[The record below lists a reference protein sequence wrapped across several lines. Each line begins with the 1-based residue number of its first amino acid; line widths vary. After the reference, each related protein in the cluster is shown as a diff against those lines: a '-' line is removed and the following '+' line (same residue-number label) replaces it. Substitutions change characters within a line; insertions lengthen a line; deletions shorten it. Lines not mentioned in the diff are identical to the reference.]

1 MTKIPLIFSGTCKDF
16 VGITLEICD
25 IFCRCCPWLSVS
37 VDASTLLG
45 WISGRV
51 VKQQLPYHFR
61 ICLESW
67 NIWLY
72 RVQLPLTYSH
82 ISLHS
87 EPLTGRLCAFSQ
99 HVTSCQP
106 TFQWSTPHPPRLPI
120 SRRPFSFPIS
130 YYRNNRKFS
139 RWTGKGW
146 YRPLSG
152 KTPRWP

>member
-1 MTKIPLIFSGTCKDF
+1 MPKISPIFSGTCKDF

-45 WISGRV
+45 WISWRC
-51 VKQQLPYHFR
+51 VKQQLPCHFR

-72 RVQLPLTYSH
+72 RVQLPITYSP

-87 EPLTGRLCAFSQ
+87 KPLTGRLCAFYQ
-99 HVTSCQP
+99 HVTSCQ
-106 TFQWSTPHPPRLPI
+106 RLPLTDYLLLPGFLLVPVHFL
-120 SRRPFSFPIS
+120 SVFPIIAIIGS
-130 YYRNNRKFS
+130 FMPDRK
-139 RWTGKGW
+139 W
-146 YRPLSG
+146 LV
-152 KTPRWP
+152 